1 MSIKMQ
7 HSLQVED
14 IGHQDLAYCQEMNA
28 LEMLKEVRDQ
38 GLPFYKWYKWIEDK
52 IDSRR
57 EEAIK
62 AARADEA
69 FK

>member
-1 MSIKMQ
+1 
-7 HSLQVED
+7 
-14 IGHQDLAYCQEMNA
+14 MNA

-69 FK
+69 F